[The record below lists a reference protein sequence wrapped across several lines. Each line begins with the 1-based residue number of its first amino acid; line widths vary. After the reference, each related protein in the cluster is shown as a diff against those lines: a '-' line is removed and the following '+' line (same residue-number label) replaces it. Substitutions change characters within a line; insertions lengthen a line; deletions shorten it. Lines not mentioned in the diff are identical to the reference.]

1 MGYLKGKSG
10 NGNVRRASRLRVLR
24 GLGTDSTARAS
35 RRCSWLSAAPPLQTA
50 ICCRARVLEGH
61 LRSIDPLLR
70 AAIASASASAHPR
83 PPGASSLADALQP
96 PLCPVSTSPPLLL
109 DVVVLLLLD
118 EEVLLLDDEV
128 LLLLD
133 EDEELLLDEVLL
145 LDDVE
150 LLLLDE
156 EVLLLLL
163 DEEVLLLLDDEELLL
178 LDDEEELLLD
188 EDEELLLLD
197 EEALHTP
204 DSHAPPAQALPSGL
218 CGAEHNPVLAWQDPA
233 SWHSSLAEQITG
245 LPPTQAPA
253 AQVSAC
259 VHAFPS
265 SQAVPVSGAHVP
277 STGAPAATEQ
287 ASHAPASQARSQQ
300 TPSAQNP
307 LRHSVGALQPPELF

>member
-1 MGYLKGKSG
+1 MS
-10 NGNVRRASRLRVLR
+10 ASAT
-24 GLGTDSTARAS
+24 GA
-35 RRCSWLSAAPPLQTA
+35 
-50 ICCRARVLEGH
+50 LEDH
-61 LRSIDPLLR
+61 LRPIDPLLR
-70 AAIASASASAHPR
+70 AAIISASASAHPR

-96 PLCPVSTSPPLLL
+96 PRSPVSTAPPLLL

-133 EDEELLLDEVLL
+133 DEVLLLDEEVLLLDDEVLL

-150 LLLLDE
+150 LLLLDDEVLLLDE
-156 EVLLLLL
+156 EALLLLDEEALLLLDEELLLLL
-163 DEEVLLLLDDEELLL
+163 DEELL
-178 LDDEEELLLD
+178 LLLD

-204 DSHAPPAQALPSGL
+204 ASHAPPAQVLPSGL

-233 SWHSSLAEQITG
+233 SWHSSLAAQITG

-287 ASHAPASQARSQQ
+287 ASQAPESQARSQQ

-307 LRHSVGALQPPELF
+307 VRHSLGALQPPELF